1 MVASNGGR
9 HSFGRVG
16 VLLSFCVLIAW
27 VKLYPE
33 DYDPKNIDYVLCVG
47 AKFTEIS
54 ALVHSSTATPLC
66 NN

>member
-47 AKFTEIS
+47 AEI
-54 ALVHSSTATPLC
+54 HR
-66 NN
+66 N